1 MSLTDPIANYLTLLR
16 NALGAKH
23 QKVDIPS
30 SNLLVEITKLLKDE
44 GYISNYKVTEEG
56 SRTIL
61 RIYLKYGGKGERVI
75 SGLERISRPGC
86 RVYTSRKSIPK
97 VLGGLGV
104 SVLTTPKGI
113 MSGAQAR
120 KQGLGGEILCNI
132 W

>member
-16 NALGAKH
+16 NAIRAKQ

-30 SNLLVEITKLLKDE
+30 SNLLVEITKLLKEE
-44 GYISNYKVTEEG
+44 GYISNYKVTEDG
-56 SRTIL
+56 SRSIL
-61 RIYLKYGGKGERVI
+61 KVYLKYGSKGERVL
-75 SGLERISRPGC
+75 SGLQRISRPGC
-86 RVYTSRKSIPK
+86 RVYTSRRSIPS

-104 SVLTTPKGI
+104 SVLTTPKGV

-120 KQGLGGEILCNI
+120 KQGLGGEILCNV